1 MAEDNGNNGND
12 SNNTESGVP
21 LVIAPPMGPID
32 AVVDRIRYRGQLIV
46 RNQRLDS
53 AVNATGVVGFTIGF
67 LFAVLMM
74 GLPLVMM
81 K

>member
-1 MAEDNGNNGND
+1 MAEDNGNNGN
-12 SNNTESGVP
+12 NNESGVP

-53 AVNATGVVGFTIGF
+53 AVNATGVVGFAIGF

>member
-1 MAEDNGNNGND
+1 MAEENG
-12 SNNTESGVP
+12 ESGVP
-21 LVIAPPMGPID
+21 LVINPPMATID
-32 AVVDRIRYRGQLIV
+32 TLMDRIRYRGQLIV

-53 AVNATGVVGFTIGF
+53 AVNATGFVGFAIGF

-74 GLPLVMM
+74 GLPLVLM